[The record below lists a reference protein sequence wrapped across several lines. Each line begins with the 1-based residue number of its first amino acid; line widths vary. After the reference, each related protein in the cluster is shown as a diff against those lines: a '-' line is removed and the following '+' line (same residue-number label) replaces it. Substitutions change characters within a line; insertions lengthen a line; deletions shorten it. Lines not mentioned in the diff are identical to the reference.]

1 MEIGTYVRSLLK
13 KSWIVLLIVV
23 LAAGATYAVVRGTKD
38 MYQGEVNVTVPVAQS
53 GTAGA
58 NGQYVANFEVALTTP
73 SVVAEVAESTL
84 ESKNDLTSGLGA
96 DQLGNSSFIQVTY
109 TDAHTAKAQ
118 QVVVAAAQATANLLA
133 QPAIDAATTT
143 LNAAK
148 DALSVATSQEST
160 AQAAMAAYTAKY
172 GLIDPNVSYQSVQSS
187 ITQLNVSEQQ
197 AIAQGRA
204 VGNFVKAIVTAQQ
217 RLVLLAPQ
225 VVAYDALSR
234 TLNQTELA
242 TATAQSRVITA
253 SGAVADANSAP
264 LIGSPDGTLV
274 SAQSTIVQAVAI
286 AAGLGFVL
294 GLALLLL
301 LEFLAATRRRP
312 V

>member
-23 LAAGATYAVVRGTKD
+23 LAGGATYAAVRGTKD
-38 MYQGEVNVTVPVAQS
+38 MYQGSVNVTVPVAQS
-53 GTAGA
+53 ATAGA

-84 ESKNDLTSGLGA
+84 ETKSNLTSGLGA
-96 DQLGNSSFIQVTY
+96 NQLGNSSFIQVTY
-109 TDAHTAKAQ
+109 TASHTAKAQ

-160 AQAAMAAYTAKY
+160 AQAAMAAYTAKN
-172 GLIDPNVSYQSVQSS
+172 GLIDPNVLYQSAQSS
-187 ITQLNVSEQQ
+187 ITQLNVSKQQ

-204 VGNFVKAIVTAQQ
+204 VGNFTTAIIAAQN
-217 RLVLLAPQ
+217 RLNVLAPQ
-225 VVAYDALSR
+225 VVAFNALSR
-234 TLNQTELA
+234 TLNQAELA

-253 SGAVADANSAP
+253 SGAVADANAAP

-274 SAQSTIVQAVAI
+274 SAKSTMVQAVAV
-286 AAGLGFVL
+286 AVGLGFVL
-294 GLALLLL
+294 GLALILL